1 MTLAADTY
9 IPHQQL
15 DRYLRSGI
23 RHVSGWLDSR
33 SAEIIAT
40 LGLYQPSAETQGS
53 VGEIGVH
60 HGKLFILLDLLR
72 RPGEKSFAV
81 DLFDLQQENIDN
93 SGLGDLRRFSE
104 NLERYSRGPQSIVM
118 FQRNSIGLQPDELLR
133 ACGPARLLSVDGG
146 HTADCTLNDLRIA
159 DAILTERGIA
169 VVDDYFNPMWPD
181 VSVGV
186 GQYVFDPPSKLRPFA
201 IAPNKLFLA
210 RPEWHDEYRA
220 VLKERRGRYYLKNS
234 AMFGHEVDIFGYSA
248 STSKRRNIVNSIKR
262 SALGPLATELYR
274 RYRNVRQALVA
285 REMR

>member
-1 MTLAADTY
+1 MTFAVETSV
-9 IPHQQL
+9 PHQQI

-40 LGLYQPSAETQGS
+40 LGLYQPSVDTNGS

-81 DLFDLQQENIDN
+81 DLFDDQVENVDQ
-93 SGLGDLRRFSE
+93 SGLGDIRRFSE
-104 NLERYSRGPQSIVM
+104 NLERYSRGPQSVVM
-118 FQRNSIGLQPDELLR
+118 FRRNSIGLRPEELLE

-146 HTADCTLNDLRIA
+146 HTAECTLNDLKIA
-159 DAILTERGIA
+159 DAILTERGIV

-181 VSVGV
+181 VSAGV
-186 GQYVFDPPSKLRPFA
+186 GQYILDSSTTLRPFA

-210 RPEWHDEYRA
+210 RPEWHDEYGT
-220 VLKERRGRYYLKNS
+220 VLRERRERYYLKTS
-234 AMFGHEVDIFGYSA
+234 QMFGHEVNVFGYNA
-248 STSKRRNIVNSIKR
+248 STSTRRNLINAIKR
-262 SALGPLATELYR
+262 SPVGPFATRVCRHYR
-274 RYRNVRQALVA
+274 GAPQAPTA
-285 REMR
+285 N